1 MKLSWKVEVIN
12 ECLVLCVSC
21 VKAAKY
27 EIQKPSTCRP
37 TLVSLLVLGPC
48 FAFFTLREL
57 LRKVERGST
66 LSKEFWLY
74 CSFFIK
80 LTTCHATNLL
90 MLRDRLI
97 VFVSCIS
104 PPLEERF
111 WGSSSTEGKGLQTQG
126 ELN

>member
-12 ECLVLCVSC
+12 ESLVLCVSC

-57 LRKVERGST
+57 LRKVE
-66 LSKEFWLY
+66 LY

-111 WGSSSTEGKGLQTQG
+111 GGSSSTEGKGLQTQG